1 MLAADLSLGV
11 EGGEQ
16 RGDPA
21 AITFIGAFL
30 DPSLGDVMEAAA
42 AVEVTTEV
50 GLVSSGGEMF
60 SFTKNASWFESNTSG
75 RSSATKAEQ
84 NIMKHARGIVFIQG
98 TLQKPAGSRT
108 YVQIVRLDGESP

>member
-1 MLAADLSLGV
+1 MLAAALSLGV

-42 AVEVTTEV
+42 AVEVTTEAGFV
-50 GLVSSGGEMF
+50 AGKCL
-60 SFTKNASWFESNTSG
+60 ASRRMHRGSRATH
-75 RSSATKAEQ
+75 RADPPATKAEQ
-84 NIMKHARGIVFIQG
+84 KIMKNANE
-98 TLQKPAGSRT
+98 KK
-108 YVQIVRLDGESP
+108 